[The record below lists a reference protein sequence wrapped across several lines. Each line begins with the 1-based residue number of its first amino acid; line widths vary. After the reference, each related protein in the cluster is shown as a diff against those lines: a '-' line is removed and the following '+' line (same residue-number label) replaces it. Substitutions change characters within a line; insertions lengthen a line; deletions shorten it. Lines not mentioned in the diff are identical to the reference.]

1 MEAITLDRSVYEDA
15 LANINETLGE
25 KSYISS
31 FSVKFPDGI
40 NTANTLEIC
49 RVIQAPTF
57 DNKIHLMKVCIE
69 GKNVEVTC
77 PNGDVEKFCMSNIDD
92 NLEGFPLFEKDPLAL
107 MAIADSLYG
116 YILKKYVRLSRPK
129 EQVANN
135 AE

>member
-1 MEAITLDRSVYEDA
+1 MEAITLDRSVYENA
-15 LANINETLGE
+15 LSEINNSLGE
-25 KSYISS
+25 KSYISA

-57 DNKIHLMKVCIE
+57 DNKIHLLKVCIE

-77 PNGDVEKFCMSNIDD
+77 PNGEVEKFCMTSVND
-92 NLEGFPLFEKDPLAL
+92 NFEGFPLFEKDPLAL
-107 MAIADSLYG
+107 MAIADCVYG
-116 YILKKYVRLSRPK
+116 YILKKYVRLSKPK
-129 EQVANN
+129 EQVANH